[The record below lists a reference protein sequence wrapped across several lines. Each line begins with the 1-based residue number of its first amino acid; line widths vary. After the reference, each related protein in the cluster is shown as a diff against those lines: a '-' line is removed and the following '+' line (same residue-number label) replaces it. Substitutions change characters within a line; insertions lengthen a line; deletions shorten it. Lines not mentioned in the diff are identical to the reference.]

1 MDCLWSPQLLQWR
14 GLTQSLKAF
23 YTWGEREQQ
32 SYLLIGSIVSAFC
45 LSTRATKECF
55 SGNSSGRDLK
65 CEPRFHCVNKYQAGR
80 KGLLKVILSPY
91 LQMGTF
97 LLFTESSLLWALELL
112 PCSSPFPS
120 PNLSG
125 FSLVSESGKPWSS
138 NKAVQSQ
145 VLWSEIANQNKNV
158 MSTSMLKTSAK
169 EERTTWK
176 LWVKF
181 YSVTLLS
188 TQSRLQPLS
197 DWHIVSAQ

>member
-1 MDCLWSPQLLQWR
+1 MQFPKFNSTNIRDR
-14 GLTQSLKAF
+14 DGLPLKSAASSM
-23 YTWGEREQQ
+23 ERAHSEPE
-32 SYLLIGSIVSAFC
+32 SFLHVGRKRATINLLIGSIVSAFC

-138 NKAVQSQ
+138 NKAVQSE
-145 VLWSEIANQNKNV
+145 VL
-158 MSTSMLKTSAK
+158 
-169 EERTTWK
+169 
-176 LWVKF
+176 
-181 YSVTLLS
+181 
-188 TQSRLQPLS
+188 
-197 DWHIVSAQ
+197 